1 MRSEC
6 PSFAFV
12 TNTAYLG
19 VLEVVVV
26 VVEVIIREIELRIN
40 YIYMVKIYLG
50 FLEFYSKK

>member
-1 MRSEC
+1 MRSQC